1 MRGFQNGWMAF
12 AGATLALGSVVACA
26 IGCSAADGAT
36 GDRAGDEG
44 AVATSADALDIGDVK
59 EGDYSFVIAT
69 RVRGRAHQGYRIAS
83 LNGAPLTCADG
94 RRSASCDVATI
105 DFTKAMLG
113 ADDASDI
120 LAQVGSDERR
130 ATIVLVGKVDRATS
144 ACSGDSA
151 AKFMAWEVWR
161 APEPVRLRGN
171 WLHVSHEATQALLVN
186 RWNVST
192 VEKIDFG
199 RSPTM
204 DFCHLVKGEE
214 VCGPSHEGVLQDAIA
229 PAGLL
234 VDGYRDG
241 RVVHVNQYFL
251 KIIVGQARLP
261 NGYWLCSADQ
271 FACDDGDCVIAEN
284 LCDVKSGHGRGLLVY
299 GRTLDA
305 VVQPWLVVT
314 TQLKPTEIHVGP

>member
-1 MRGFQNGWMAF
+1 VVVC
-12 AGATLALGSVVACA
+12 AL
-26 IGCSAADGAT
+26 GCSAADGAVIDRT
-36 GDRAGDEG
+36 GDEGTTTEG
-44 AVATSADALDIGDVK
+44 AVATRADALDIGDVK

-69 RVRGRAHQGYRIAS
+69 HARRGYRIAS

-94 RRSASCDVATI
+94 RRSSECDVATL

-113 ADDASDI
+113 ADDASAI
-120 LAQVGSDERR
+120 LAQVGSDPRR
-130 ATIVLVGKVDRATS
+130 ATIVLVGKVDRS
-144 ACSGDSA
+144 AAACRGDSA
-151 AKFMAWEVWR
+151 AKFMAWEIWR
-161 APEPVRLRGN
+161 APEPVRLRGS

-186 RWNVST
+186 RWDAST
-192 VEKIDFG
+192 VDKIDFG

-214 VCGPSHEGVLQDAIA
+214 LCGPSHDGVLQDAMA

-271 FACDDGDCVIAEN
+271 FACDDGDCVISEN
-284 LCDVKSGHGRGLLVY
+284 LCDVKTGHGRGLLVY